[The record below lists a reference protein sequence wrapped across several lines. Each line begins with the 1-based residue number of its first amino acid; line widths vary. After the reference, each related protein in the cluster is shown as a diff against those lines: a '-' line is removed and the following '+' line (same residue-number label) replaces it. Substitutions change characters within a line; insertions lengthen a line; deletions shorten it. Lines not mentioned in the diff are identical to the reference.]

1 MSKKVRP
8 NYYKRKHQVQPE
20 PAPEAQGTSEES
32 TNKKSNAKK
41 KEE

>member
-8 NYYKRKHQVQPE
+8 NYYKRKHQAG
-20 PAPEAQGTSEES
+20 PALEPEAQGTSEES
-32 TNKKSNAKK
+32 TNKKSNPKK